1 MKKRSVNFGLFFVV
15 IVILMLIPV
24 SSANI
29 FSDFFG
35 KITGRATSD
44 TTALN
49 ITVGNSAPTISLV
62 EAIAAKDP
70 VIGSTRAIIFNFTAT
85 DSDGA
90 GNINTSTAAGYF
102 QRAGETTRSNT
113 SCSSWASAGNNANF
127 TCTIDMWY
135 FDQNGAWTVNVTIRD
150 INSATG
156 TNSSTTFTYNLL
168 TAMNMSPSSLTWTSV
183 GLTSTDTG
191 SNNDPVQINNTGN
204 DVGLNINVT
213 ALSLRGEVTLTQFIY
228 ANNFTISNVT
238 EGCSGTTMVNA
249 TSTNVTSALLYRGNN
264 TWNYNNDTSGQEQ
277 IYFCL
282 KGVPQDISAQSYS
295 SSAAGPWTVAVVT

>member
-62 EAIAAKDP
+62 EAIADTDP

-135 FDQNGAWTVNVTIRD
+135 YDQAGSWTVNVTIQD
-150 INSATG
+150 NSQAYAE
-156 TNSSTTFTYNLL
+156 NSSSTFTYNLL
-168 TAMNMSPSSLTWTSV
+168 TAMNMSPNALNWPSPINLPD
-183 GLTSTDTG
+183 TDTG
-191 SNNDPVQINNTGN
+191 SADNPITINNTGN
-204 DVGLNINVT
+204 AVNLNINIT
-213 ALSLRGEVTLTQFIY
+213 AFNLRGEITTTQFIF
-228 ANNFTISNVT
+228 ANNFTISNVA
-238 EGCSGTTMVNA
+238 EGCTG
-249 TSTNVTSALLYRGNN
+249 
-264 TWNYNNDTSGQEQ
+264 
-277 IYFCL
+277 
-282 KGVPQDISAQSYS
+282 
-295 SSAAGPWTVAVVT
+295 